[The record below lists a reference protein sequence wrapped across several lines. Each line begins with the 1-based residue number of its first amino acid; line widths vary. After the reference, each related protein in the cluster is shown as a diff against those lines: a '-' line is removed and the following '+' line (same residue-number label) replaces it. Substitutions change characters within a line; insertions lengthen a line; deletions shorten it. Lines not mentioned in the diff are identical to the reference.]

1 MRLYTRFA
9 TLLLCLLIA
18 GCSNSSVSS
27 KDSVKTI
34 TLDTK
39 GLPKNLTIFVNDEPQ
54 TNKTNNGEIILSV
67 PSGQSNIIKVKNENP
82 TIIYT
87 VEIPHES
94 EDLISLKIEPMDNK
108 ELNQQVADFLKDYIK
123 AVNQK
128 KNALSFLSKDS
139 IFNPKEVYNHSF
151 KSAVL
156 YTTSFKSLMLDE
168 KPELIVLVDAEDRE
182 TPSSTL
188 TYEFRLLWEDGNWK
202 VFHQRV
208 LYEVSEGKLLFESEK
223 GTYPGKPSPTPED
236 LVLSF

>member
-1 MRLYTRFA
+1 MRLYTQFA

-18 GCSNSSVSS
+18 GCSNSSVTLNNSA
-27 KDSVKTI
+27 KTI

-54 TNKTNNGEIILSV
+54 LNKTNNGEIILSV

-82 TIIYT
+82 TIIYQ
-87 VEIPHES
+87 VKIPQES
-94 EDLISLKIEPMDNK
+94 KDLISLKIEPMDNK
-108 ELNQQVADFLKDYIK
+108 ELNQQVANFLNDYLK

-151 KSAVL
+151 KSAVI

-168 KPELIVLVDAEDRE
+168 KPELIMLVDAENRE
-182 TPSSTL
+182 TPSATF
-188 TYEFRLLWEDGNWK
+188 TYEFRLLWEEGNWK
-202 VFHQRV
+202 IFHQRI
-208 LYEVSEGKLLFESEK
+208 LYEVSEGKLLYEYEK
-223 GTYPGKPSPTPED
+223 GTYPGKQSPTPED